1 MKRLNVVYL
10 FYGEDII
17 SLNEIIIDTTVKI
30 CIIRGAI
37 IHSLLIIYINSRPR
51 GI

>member
-17 SLNEIIIDTTVKI
+17 SLNEIIIDTTVKDM
-30 CIIRGAI
+30 
-37 IHSLLIIYINSRPR
+37 YN
-51 GI
+51 